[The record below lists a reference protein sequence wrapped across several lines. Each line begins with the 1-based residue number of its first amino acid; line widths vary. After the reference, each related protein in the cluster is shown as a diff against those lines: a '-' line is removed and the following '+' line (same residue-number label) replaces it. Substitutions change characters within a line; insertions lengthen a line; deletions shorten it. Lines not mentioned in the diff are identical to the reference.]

1 MSIYFTGFAIDK
13 KIEADNAKRDAK
25 REKIAAQQAMNIAQ
39 EQAEKAEIA
48 SYAAKR
54 DSIRSIQKNKEADIA
69 KSQAIK
75 ALKQAKNAR
84 RDAQLLTKRQNAL
97 KIKLTESERDIE
109 NKRVEFQ
116 YYAVIGQINTICSE
130 VLELA
135 ATPISDN
142 IRVAANLI
150 ALGHKRLNSLDNPLY
165 NDLIQNFPN
174 SSLKMKTEF
183 QLSEK
188 NLIQAMGNVFQKLD
202 TDLNREF
209 SKIRFGTVLDLNKAK
224 SKLAIG
230 TDQSDIYEMD
240 LPSNNEF
247 YNTDFTISNRYVRL
261 REITSGI
268 RSLKYVGN
276 GDNLF
281 YGTVDGKIF
290 QNTMQRF
297 ATDKTVKGSVN
308 GIFNLPNGDLLIS
321 KSLGDLTYFKGDQTS
336 ESYAQLSHVSV
347 KNDVN
352 VIDFS
357 YELDMAAINGRLSEI
372 EFWNCASDGEINF
385 KEKIRIEGMTSKVTS
400 LKFIDSKN
408 WIVLG
413 TQRGSFFIY
422 SLQEKKVIFQN
433 KSAHSSALT
442 VLVIDPL
449 NRFIVSGGRD
459 NKINIWNMDLLT
471 DEFIPIV
478 FQMNQA
484 ISDIAFLDNDWFISL
499 SRGQNNL
506 GTDKNSVGRMSL
518 WSVNLAL
525 FAKKFT
531 QFKKTW
537 LIEDFEYNDLY
548 QKYIPN

>member
-1 MSIYFTGFAIDK
+1 MQPKGTVFDLFK
-13 KIEADNAKRDAK
+13 KI
-25 REKIAAQQAMNIAQ
+25 
-39 EQAEKAEIA
+39 
-48 SYAAKR
+48 
-54 DSIRSIQKNKEADIA
+54 KEADIA

-174 SSLKMKTEF
+174 SSLKNENRVSTK
-183 QLSEK
+183 EK

-209 SKIRFGTVLDLNKAK
+209 SKIDLEQFLTLNKAK
-224 SKLAIG
+224 SKFAIG

-336 ESYAQLSHVSV
+336 ESYAQLSMLVS
-347 KNDVN
+347 KHDVN

-400 LKFIDSKN
+400 LKFIDSKIGLF
-408 WIVLG
+408 WEHKEVHFL
-413 TQRGSFFIY
+413 FI
-422 SLQEKKVIFQN
+422 L
-433 KSAHSSALT
+433 
-442 VLVIDPL
+442 
-449 NRFIVSGGRD
+449 
-459 NKINIWNMDLLT
+459 
-471 DEFIPIV
+471 
-478 FQMNQA
+478 
-484 ISDIAFLDNDWFISL
+484 
-499 SRGQNNL
+499 
-506 GTDKNSVGRMSL
+506 
-518 WSVNLAL
+518 
-525 FAKKFT
+525 
-531 QFKKTW
+531 FKKKR
-537 LIEDFEYNDLY
+537 LFFRIKVHIRLH
-548 QKYIPN
+548 